1 MLQIE
6 TFRFLAKVE
15 SMIEPDTDIGTE
27 YKYFQVH
34 KARYFETLRIF
45 NQNHKWKFSMSVRWQ
60 DTLF

>member
-6 TFRFLAKVE
+6 KSLAKVE

-27 YKYFQVH
+27 YEYFQAH

-45 NQNHKWKFSMSVRWQ
+45 NAKNHKWKFSMSVRCRNA
-60 DTLF
+60 LF